1 MSLFERITEKNINLT
16 EQPFSDKQKSD
27 MKDLLNKNFGSKK
40 KAKITAGKVIKDTAK
55 KDVERF
61 FAKAKNIDKGSG
73 AISKNPDYSNASSRT
88 GSMKSKMRSI
98 EGDKQSNKI
107 RAEIERQTGTK
118 TREFTQRSGVTQ
130 GNEKPRTVK
139 QSEVSKKAKE
149 FTSKINKRRANRIK
163 DATGGKK
170 TGSLRKGNLSFPGD
184 RSGATQQVKAD
195 ITARQGLRNA
205 GASGD
210 VRPTAPKNVRDFVT
224 KTRETR
230 ASKLKTPDPFKID
243 TSKAAKETAKTFGTK
258 PVKGGLDFGKPRTG
272 SIVKYFRFSPRD
284 LSTQRAAAKTQK
296 SFSDFSKKLAKAGAN
311 IEIEKKVNKPS
322 YKIKSKGSGASTGGS
337 TNYSNTSSR
346 TGNMKGGSKPKS
358 GSSST
363 GGGGYKPPKTPKG
376 GTLGFPEPPKGDG
389 INAEP
394 VNNIPKG
401 KPKITGDTY
410 DNLSKGSKYK
420 TFKQFGKEVDTLPGR
435 KAFDAR
441 KVKRMSKLR
450 YKGLGGKPSVQP
462 VRRVLKP
469 AAKALVGAAKKN
481 PKTAL
486 IGGALALAY
495 GGYKAFGPKPDVKDT
510 LSNKDFT
517 KATKTGIVRKDGS
530 QVRRKLNFGNKVK
543 NQKPQ
548 ETVSSISKKVKS
560 DNTGEY
566 RVK

>member
-1 MSLFERITEKNINLT
+1 MSLFERITEKNIKLT

-40 KAKITAGKVIKDTAK
+40 KAKITAGEVIKDTSKQNQK
-55 KDVERF
+55 KV
-61 FAKAKNIDKGSG
+61 FAKAKNRDKGSG

-107 RAEIERQTGTK
+107 RAEIEGQTGTK
-118 TREFTQRSGVTQ
+118 TREFTQKSGVTQ
-130 GNEKPRTVK
+130 GNEKPRTIK

-210 VRPTAPKNVRDFVT
+210 VSQTAPKKVRDFVT

-258 PVKGGLDFGKPRTG
+258 RVKGGLDFGKPRTG
-272 SIVKYFRFSPRD
+272 SIVKDFRFSPRD
-284 LSTQRAAAKTQK
+284 LSTERAAAKTQK
-296 SFSDFSKKLAKAGAN
+296 SFSDFGKKLNKAGAN

-346 TGNMKGGSKPKS
+346 TGSMKGGSTPKS

-363 GGGGYKPPKTPKG
+363 GGGGYKPPKPPKG

-389 INAEP
+389 VFKGE
-394 VNNIPKG
+394 IPK
-401 KPKITGDTY
+401 KPKVTGDAF
-410 DNLSKGSKYK
+410 DNLRNRTK
-420 TFKQFGKEVDTLPGR
+420 TQFGKIRDT
-435 KAFDAR
+435 KAFDVR
-441 KVKRMSKLR
+441 YNRMKNLKSTPKALR
-450 YKGLGGKPSVQP
+450 P
-462 VRRVLKP
+462 LKP
-469 AAKALVGAAKKN
+469 VGKALVGAAKKN
-481 PKTAL
+481 PKTAAL
-486 IGGALALAY
+486 LGIGALALTYANR
-495 GGYKAFGPKPDVKDT
+495 PKPEGKKKDT

-530 QVRRKLNFGNKVK
+530 QVRRKLNFGKKVK